1 MTTLSRRTITTTT
14 IHHTDTTH
22 ITAIIV
28 RNEVCGP
35 SSSPTTQGA
44 RGGRRRPTGMNTG
57 EGLGPGVGG
66 AITEKQGYGTRNHTI
81 LSLVGLWEAH
91 NDAL

>member
-1 MTTLSRRTITTTT
+1 MTMLSPTIITTT
-14 IHHTDTTH
+14 IYHTDTTH

-35 SSSPTTQGA
+35 SSSQTTQGA

-81 LSLVGLWEAH
+81 LSLVDQWEA
-91 NDAL
+91 NKDAL